1 MEITQEEQQLLA
13 EFRRLSPHQRQEL
26 LAVAK
31 GLVSVAT
38 EQPEAPALKGQC
50 TLGRSATGGAKGDD
64 PVFTE

>member
-13 EFRRLSPHQRQEL
+13 EFRRMSPHQRQEL

-31 GLVSVAT
+31 GLVSVT
-38 EQPEAPALKGQC
+38 QQPEIPAPKGQC
-50 TLGRSATGGAKGDD
+50 ALNRPVAGGAKGDD